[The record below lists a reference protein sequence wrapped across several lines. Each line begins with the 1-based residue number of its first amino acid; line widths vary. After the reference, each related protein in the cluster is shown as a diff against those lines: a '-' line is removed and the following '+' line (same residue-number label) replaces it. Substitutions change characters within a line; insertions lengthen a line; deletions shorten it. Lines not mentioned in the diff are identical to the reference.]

1 MMAKRPNNHTYKELW
16 LERKYSRGPLLL
28 LEILRIIL
36 GVLVISLWVFALFST
51 EVAMLVAVPIII
63 LILVIFGSRIQTF
76 YQRIEKRFLINLN
89 ARETAEANSFQ
100 ANVSRKRADMQS
112 HLEPWDAH
120 IVELE
125 VGPEASYVGKTLAE
139 LAWREKFGINI
150 VYVKRGE
157 KLIHVPG
164 RNSFLLPFDN
174 VGVIATDEQV
184 KTFKPVFDSKD
195 EAEVAAP
202 DIEEI
207 VVKKVLV
214 DEHTRLSGLN
224 IRSSR
229 LRERTNGLVIGIE
242 RNDQRILNPD
252 SSFTF
257 EWGDIIWIVGER
269 KKIKLLSDI
278 R

>member
-16 LERKYSRGPLLL
+16 LESKYSRGPLLL

-36 GVLVISLWVFALFST
+36 GVMLISLWVFALFST

-63 LILVIFGSRIQTF
+63 LILVIFGSRLQTF
-76 YQRIEKRFLINLN
+76 YQRIEKRFLTNLN

-125 VGPEASYVGKTLAE
+125 VRPEAPYLGKNLAE

-164 RNSFLLPFDN
+164 RNNILLPFDH
-174 VGVIATDEQV
+174 VGIIATDEQV
-184 KTFKPVFDSKD
+184 KTFKPVFDSKE
-195 EAEVAAP
+195 EAETAAV

-207 VVKKVLV
+207 AVKKVLV

-229 LRERTNGLVIGIE
+229 LRERTNGLIIGIE
-242 RNDQRILNPD
+242 RNNERILNPD

-269 KKIKLLSDI
+269 KKIKMLSDI